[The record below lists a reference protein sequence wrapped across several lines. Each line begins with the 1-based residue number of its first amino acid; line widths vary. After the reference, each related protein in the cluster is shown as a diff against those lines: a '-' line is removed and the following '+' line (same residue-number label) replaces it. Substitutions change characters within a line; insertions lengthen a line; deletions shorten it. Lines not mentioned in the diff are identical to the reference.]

1 MKSLKLL
8 PLLFIGLVF
17 IKLDSS
23 ACADNTEKKV
33 EQKKMAS
40 ILARSA
46 YKALR
51 STSSPK
57 VDLHPDFMIG
67 NSMLRF

>member
-8 PLLFIGLVF
+8 PLLLIGLVF

-23 ACADNTEKKV
+23 ACADNTAKNE
-33 EQKKMAS
+33 EQKKLAG

-51 STSSPK
+51 TSSGMK

>member
-1 MKSLKLL
+1 MKSFKLL
-8 PLLFIGLVF
+8 PLLLMGMVF
-17 IKLDSS
+17 IKVDSS
-23 ACADNTEKKV
+23 ACEDHSSKKV
-33 EQKKMAS
+33 AQKKMAS
-40 ILARSA
+40 VLARSA

-51 STSSPK
+51 STTNPK